1 VTRQRELRPQAM
13 FDFLA
18 LVFGPRYWKL
28 HSVVIRMVLTMRG
41 IRIGKRFYIEGVPKL
56 KLRGDAGNVTFGD
69 NVSILG
75 NIDLRNREN
84 GRIIFRDNVT
94 IERDCRFVSA
104 RDGTIDVAEGSII
117 TAFAIINGGDDILIG
132 RQCIIGPRASI
143 NANDHLFARDK
154 PVREQGFTHAPV
166 IIEDGCWLA
175 ANVVVNKGVRLARG
189 TVVGAHSVVTKDTE
203 EFGVYAGC
211 PARKI
216 ADRP

>member
-1 VTRQRELRPQAM
+1 M

-18 LVFGPRYWKL
+18 LVFGTRYWKL
-28 HSVVIRMVLTMRG
+28 HSAVICCILRLRG
-41 IRIGKRFYIEGVPKL
+41 LKIGKGFYIEGVPKL
-56 KLRGDAGNVTFGD
+56 KLRGKPANVVFGD
-69 NVSILG
+69 RVSILG

-84 GRIIFRDNVT
+84 GRIVFRDGVT

-104 RDGTIDVAEGSII
+104 RDGTIEVAEGSIV
-117 TAFAIINGGDDILIG
+117 TAFAIINGGADILIG

-189 TVVGAHSVVTKDTE
+189 TVVGAHSVVTRDTD
-203 EFGVYAGC
+203 EFGIYAGI

-216 ADRP
+216 AERQ